1 MLKFINVLNQCTP
14 DRIEQRKQLTYT
26 VAIALGMLAPLP
38 NSNVEEP
45 YEYYIANY
53 KDKAMSIVA
62 NINELVVFDTELTL
76 KLAADVWLERYELV
90 YPPTL
95 YYLTTKLGRGLSNL
109 SEEDIKY
116 ISSNGFSLSN
126 IFDILVQNN
135 LLTRELVCGSEGG
148 C

>member
-14 DRIEQRKQLTYT
+14 DRIEQRKQLAYT

-38 NSNVEEP
+38 NTNVAEP
-45 YEYYIANY
+45 YEYYIATY
-53 KDKAMSIVA
+53 KDKAMSIVST
-62 NINELVVFDTELTL
+62 INEIVVFDTELTL

-90 YPPTL
+90 YPATI
-95 YYLTTKLGRGLSNL
+95 YFFINTLSNNFSTL
-109 SEEDIKY
+109 SEEDIRY
-116 ISSNGFSLSN
+116 ISDNSISLSN

-135 LLTRELVCGSEGG
+135 LLTKELVCGLEGD